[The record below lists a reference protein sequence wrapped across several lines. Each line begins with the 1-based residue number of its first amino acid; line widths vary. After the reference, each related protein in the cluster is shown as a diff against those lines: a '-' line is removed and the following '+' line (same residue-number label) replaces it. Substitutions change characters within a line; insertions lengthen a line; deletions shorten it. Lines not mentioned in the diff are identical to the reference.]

1 MGTLTMTSRALALIR
16 DSDDNPL
23 WRAAAL
29 LLRPLHLGL
38 AFPSILYVAAMTV
51 FLFRPPDLFSY
62 YADRIAFGILVFF
75 VALRT
80 MALRDKVPFFAGLSL
95 PMLGLMALAVFRALR
110 EPFDAQNWS
119 IVASKF
125 IVPFALFH
133 VAVLVFRGA
142 SQRKHFEIFVILA
155 LAYLVFIAIAFLA
168 DARSLIFPR
177 FILDESLGFHPDR
190 ARGPFLQAVANGVSL
205 NILGILVVALS
216 QKRKTIV
223 WLLWLALPLA
233 VLATMTRAVWISFA
247 VSTIVLG
254 FRFIKRRLL
263 AACALLAVA
272 ALVGS
277 LAIGFSNHP
286 LKTALLDRTA
296 ERGPVEARLAVY
308 DAGWAMFRERPLTGW
323 AAGGM
328 YAELGRRMEGYH
340 LRTFYVHNTYLALL
354 VEFGVPGLALY
365 GILFFNLF
373 RLSWHRPPGES
384 GPAASLRKVW
394 PILLSVYLF
403 NAFFVDMAYQFVVG
417 LMFTVAGMLCAS
429 EESVV

>member
-1 MGTLTMTSRALALIR
+1 MSSRALALTQ

-23 WRAAAL
+23 WQVAGL

-51 FLFRPPDLFSY
+51 FLFRPPDLFSF

-95 PMLGLMALAVFRALR
+95 PMLGLTALAVLRVLR
-110 EPFDAQNWS
+110 EPFDAQIWS
-119 IVASKF
+119 IIASKY

-133 VAVLVFRGA
+133 LAVLVFRGA
-142 SQRKHFEIFVILA
+142 SQRRHFEIFIVLA
-155 LAYLVFIAIAFLA
+155 LAYLVFIAVAFLV

-205 NILGILVVALS
+205 NILGILVIALS
-216 QKRKTIV
+216 QKRKTV
-223 WLLWLALPLA
+223 VTCLWMVLPLA
-233 VLATMTRAVWISFA
+233 VLATMTRAVWISFV

-254 FRFIKRRLL
+254 FRLVERRLQ
-263 AACALLAVA
+263 A
-272 ALVGS
+272 ALH
-277 LAIGFSNHP
+277 LAGGGGPGDWTGNWPQQHS
-286 LKTALLDRTA
+286 LKTALWDRTG

-308 DAGWAMFRERPLTGW
+308 DAGWAMFRERPFTGW

-328 YAELGRRMEGYH
+328 YAELARRMEGYH
-340 LRTFYVHNTYLALL
+340 LRTYYVHNTYLALL

-373 RLSWHRPPGES
+373 RLSWRAPPGER
-384 GPAASLRKVW
+384 GPVRSLRKVW
-394 PILLSVYLF
+394 PIVLSVYLF
-403 NAFFVDMAYQFVVG
+403 NAFFVDMAYQFVIG
-417 LMFTVAGMLCAS
+417 LVFTVAGMLCAP
-429 EESVV
+429 EESAA